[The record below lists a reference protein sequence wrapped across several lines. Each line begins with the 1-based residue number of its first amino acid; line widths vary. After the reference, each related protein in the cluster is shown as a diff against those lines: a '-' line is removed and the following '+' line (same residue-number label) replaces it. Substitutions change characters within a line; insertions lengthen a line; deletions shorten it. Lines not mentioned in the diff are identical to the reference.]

1 MTEAEN
7 NGDTQPFNWGLTPQN
22 GDEAAASH
30 EAETEALAAAGVAAS
45 ETFAQVPEP
54 FAVSEAPT
62 QVPIVEWGEQS
73 ERNRN
78 AGEPEQLI
86 TAANDV
92 PAATTIVDTH
102 TVPAKGEP
110 KMKKSRKLGWWLGG
124 GAAALVV
131 VVALVFVSTQLSS
144 WVNGGSVPAP
154 STATPTAA
162 LGPGTYQWDQLFGG
176 ECLDPFTSA
185 WQQTYTVVDCAG
197 GHAGQL
203 VYKGSFDA
211 TPEAV
216 FPGEAALAEQI
227 NALCTRNGIF
237 DVAAATAAGS
247 LQVQGSFPVTEEQW
261 TAGQRNYFCFVNHTD
276 GSSLT
281 GSLQGSGPSA

>member
-1 MTEAEN
+1 MTDAEN

-22 GDEAAASH
+22 GDEAAAAH

-45 ETFAQVPEP
+45 DTFAQVPEP
-54 FAVSEAPT
+54 FAVSEVPT
-62 QVPIVEWGEQS
+62 SVIP
-73 ERNRN
+73 
-78 AGEPEQLI
+78 AGEPEQPV

-102 TVPAKGEP
+102 TVPATAEP
-110 KMKKSRKLGWWLGG
+110 QMKKSRKLGWWMGG
-124 GAAALVV
+124 GALALVV

-144 WVNGGSVPAP
+144 WVNGGSAPAP

-176 ECLDPFTSA
+176 ECLDPFTGA

-203 VYKGSFDA
+203 VYKGSFDT
-211 TPEAV
+211 TPDAV

-281 GSLQGSGPSA
+281 GSLQGPGPSA